1 MENKKFRR
9 CILLFILIS
18 AVGMTAYIIS
28 HGNTSFPISKEQ
40 ENRSEYNFVFV
51 EQEDE
56 RLPDSGYAE
65 QEDIEELVL
74 NHATQIEISEAG
86 EIHGLKKLSISVW
99 DDDVD
104 LSPISNLTELEELTL
119 SIYNREIDAS
129 ALEDINQLT
138 SLIIYDAWTDL
149 SFIKKLSN
157 LREVFIQKSD
167 VEDLSIFADL
177 TKLRKL
183 YIEYVD
189 DTDLTYLENL
199 TALEEIHLC
208 GGHIRNME
216 YIKNLRNLKELYLY
230 ESTDIYDEQPEAE
243 TVFLSGLDKL
253 ETLTI
258 VHMDIDDLEA
268 ISEITSLR
276 WMALGCTGITDIMPL
291 KKLKNLEYL
300 GVFGNDSETVKKQ
313 AGQYFNNIN
322 GLTVDILE
330 ELPVTL

>member
-1 MENKKFRR
+1 MGDIDDELKLGATMKNKRFTT
-9 CILLFILIS
+9 CIICIILLIS
-18 AVGMTAYIIS
+18 VLAVGIVAKVNEYI
-28 HGNTSFPISKEQ
+28 
-40 ENRSEYNFVFV
+40 SEY
-51 EQEDE
+51 EKQEE
-56 RLPDSGYAE
+56 
-65 QEDIEELVL
+65 IEELVL
-74 NHATQIEISEAG
+74 DHATQIEISEAG

-104 LSPISNLTELEELTL
+104 LSPIGKLTELEELTL
-119 SIYNREIDAS
+119 SIYNREIDVS
-129 ALEDINQLT
+129 SLEDLNQLT

-189 DTDLTYLENL
+189 DTDLKYLENL
-199 TALEEIHLC
+199 TALEELHLC

-216 YIKNLRNLKELYLY
+216 YIKTCKDLKELYLY
-230 ESTDIYDEQPEAE
+230 ENTDIYDDQPKAE
-243 TVFLSGLDKL
+243 IVFLSGLSKL

-258 VHMDIDDLEA
+258 VHMNIDDLEA
-268 ISEITSLR
+268 VSEAASLR
-276 WMALGCTGITDIMPL
+276 WMALGCTGITDITPL
-291 KKLKNLEYL
+291 KKLKSLQFIGIY
-300 GVFGNDSETVKKQ
+300 GNNSETVKEQ
-313 AGQYFNNIN
+313 AEQYFKNVD
-322 GLTVDILE
+322 GLDVDVSE